1 MKNKKSIA
9 WMRWDGK
16 EDPPTATRTTTTH
29 WTKRVVFLFFNIRPR
44 CHLREHIWTVTDHRS
59 AWLPVF
65 PFLKKKRKKKK
76 KPIFQCWTPTHTT
89 TITNTSFQNT
99 TTEEK
104 RKKKKEK
111 KKDRSC
117 RSRHVE
123 PTTIIGC
130 KRIYIPLFILLFFS
144 APSLFLSLII
154 SLSLSLSLSSA
165 NSFVCMYEGWKV
177 LKHIEPNDTKN
188 TYFLIRKVLKH
199 WTKWN
204 KKSIFNLFLSLM

>member
-44 CHLREHIWTVTDHRS
+44 CNLREHIWTVTDHRS

-65 PFLKKKRKKKK
+65 PFLKKKERKKRNQNSNVGLLDTLLQLQTPLSKTRPQKK
-76 KPIFQCWTPTHTT
+76 R
-89 TITNTSFQNT
+89 
-99 TTEEK
+99 EK
-104 RKKKKEK
+104 RKKKKKE
-111 KKDRSC
+111 DRSC

-130 KRIYIPLFILLFFS
+130 KPIYIPLFILLFCS

-154 SLSLSLSLSSA
+154 SLSLSHWHTHTDPETLEFPCSVVQI
-165 NSFVCMYEGWKV
+165 FVE
-177 LKHIEPNDTKN
+177 
-188 TYFLIRKVLKH
+188 
-199 WTKWN
+199 
-204 KKSIFNLFLSLM
+204 NLYWFSVVSENRGGF

>member
-44 CHLREHIWTVTDHRS
+44 CNLREHIWTVTDHRS

-76 KPIFQCWTPTHTT
+76 KPKFQRWTPTHTT

-111 KKDRSC
+111 KKEDRSC

-123 PTTIIGC
+123 PTTRIGC
-130 KRIYIPLFILLFFS
+130 KRIYIPLFILLFCS

-154 SLSLSLSLSSA
+154 SLSLSHTHWHT
-165 NSFVCMYEGWKV
+165 ETQ
-177 LKHIEPNDTKN
+177 D
-188 TYFLIRKVLKH
+188 RKSVV
-199 WTKWN
+199 
-204 KKSIFNLFLSLM
+204 